1 MNELNTIILFLIGL
15 LVSAIIIYI
24 ITKLFGENRGIGRAI
39 ITAIIG
45 TIVYTASYYL
55 IETGWIAAI
64 VAGIV
69 WLIALGSLY
78 KMGFLKSLVI
88 AFVIWICA
96 TVIGVFLPTV
106 SGPL

>member
-1 MNELNTIILFLIGL
+1 MNELNTVIVFLAGLF
-15 LVSAIIIYI
+15 VSAIIIYI
-24 ITKLFGENRGIGRAI
+24 ITRLFGANRGLGRAI

-45 TIVYTASYYL
+45 TVVYTVSYYL
-55 IETGWIAAI
+55 IETSWIAAI
-64 VAGIV
+64 AAGIV
-69 WLIALGSLY
+69 WLFALRSLY

-88 AFVIWICA
+88 ALVIWICA

>member
-1 MNELNTIILFLIGL
+1 MNELNTVIIFLIGL
-15 LVSAIIIYI
+15 FVSAVIIYI
-24 ITKLFGENRGIGRAI
+24 VARLFGENKGLGRAI
-39 ITAIIG
+39 MTALIG
-45 TIVYTASYYL
+45 TIVYTAVYYL

-78 KMGFLKSLVI
+78 KIGFLKSIVI
-88 AFVIWICA
+88 AFIIWIFA
-96 TVIGVFLPTV
+96 TIIGVLLPTV

>member
-1 MNELNTIILFLIGL
+1 MNELNTVIVFLIGL
-15 LVSAIIIYI
+15 FVSSIIIYV
-24 ITKLFGENRGIGRAI
+24 ITKLFGENRGLGRAI
-39 ITAIIG
+39 MTAIIG
-45 TIVYTASYYL
+45 TAVYTAAYYL
-55 IETGWIAAI
+55 IETSWMAAI
-64 VAGIV
+64 AAGIV

-96 TVIGVFLPTV
+96 TIIGVFLPTV

>member
-1 MNELNTIILFLIGL
+1 MNELNTIIVFLIGL
-15 LVSAIIIYI
+15 LVSAIIIYM
-24 ITKLFGENRGIGRAI
+24 ITRLFGQSRGLGRAI
-39 ITAIIG
+39 LTAIIG
-45 TIVYTASYYL
+45 TIVYTAAYYI

-64 VAGIV
+64 AAGIV
-69 WLIALGSLY
+69 WLIALGFLY

-96 TVIGVFLPTV
+96 TIIGVFLPTV

>member
-1 MNELNTIILFLIGL
+1 MNELNTAIIFLIGL
-15 LVSAIIIYI
+15 FISAVIIYVV
-24 ITKLFGENRGIGRAI
+24 TRLFGENRGIGRAI
-39 ITAIIG
+39 MTAFIG
-45 TIVYTASYYL
+45 TLVYTATYYL

-69 WLIALGSLY
+69 WLTALGSLY
-78 KMGFLKSLVI
+78 KIGFLKSLVI

-96 TVIGVFLPTV
+96 TIIGVLLPTV

>member
-1 MNELNTIILFLIGL
+1 MNELNTVIVFLIGL

-39 ITAIIG
+39 MTAIIG
-45 TIVYTASYYL
+45 TIVYAATYYL
-55 IETGWIAAI
+55 IETGWMAAI
-64 VAGIV
+64 AAGIV

-78 KMGFLKSLVI
+78 KMSFLKSLVV

-96 TVIGVFLPTV
+96 TIIGVFLPTV

>member
-1 MNELNTIILFLIGL
+1 MNELNTIIVFLISL

-24 ITKLFGENRGIGRAI
+24 VTRLFGENRGIGRAI
-39 ITAIIG
+39 MTAIIG
-45 TIVYTASYYL
+45 TIVYTAAYYL

-64 VAGIV
+64 AAGIV

-96 TVIGVFLPTV
+96 TIIGVFLPTV

>member
-1 MNELNTIILFLIGL
+1 MNELNTAIIFLIGL
-15 LVSAIIIYI
+15 LVSAIVIYVVA
-24 ITKLFGENRGIGRAI
+24 KLFGENRGIVRAI
-39 ITAIIG
+39 MTALIG
-45 TIVYTASYYL
+45 TIVYTTAYYL

-64 VAGIV
+64 GAGIV

-78 KMGFLKSLVI
+78 KIGFLKSLVI

-96 TVIGVFLPTV
+96 TIVGVLLPTV

>member
-1 MNELNTIILFLIGL
+1 MNELNTVIIFLIGL
-15 LVSAIIIYI
+15 LVSAVIIYI
-24 ITKLFGENRGIGRAI
+24 VTKLFDESRGIGRAI
-39 ITAIIG
+39 MTAFIG
-45 TIVYTASYYL
+45 TVVYTAAYYL
-55 IETGWIAAI
+55 VETGWIAAI

-78 KMGFLKSLVI
+78 KIGFLKSLVI

-96 TVIGVFLPTV
+96 TIVGVLLPTA

>member
-1 MNELNTIILFLIGL
+1 MNELNTAIMFLIGL
-15 LVSAIIIYI
+15 LVSAVIIYI
-24 ITKLFGENRGIGRAI
+24 VTKLFDESRGIGRAI
-39 ITAIIG
+39 MTALIG
-45 TIVYTASYYL
+45 TLVYTAAYYL
-55 IETGWIAAI
+55 VETGWIAAI

-78 KMGFLKSLVI
+78 KIGFLKSLVI

-96 TVIGVFLPTV
+96 TIIGVLLPTV

>member
-1 MNELNTIILFLIGL
+1 MNELNTVIVFLIGL

-39 ITAIIG
+39 MTAIIG
-45 TIVYTASYYL
+45 TIVYTAAYYL
-55 IETGWIAAI
+55 IETGWMAAI

-69 WLIALGSLY
+69 WLIALSSLY

-96 TVIGVFLPTV
+96 TIIGVFLPTV

>member
-1 MNELNTIILFLIGL
+1 MNEINTAIIFLIGL
-15 LVSAIIIYI
+15 LVSAVIIYI
-24 ITKLFGENRGIGRAI
+24 VTKLFGESRGIGRAI
-39 ITAIIG
+39 MTALIG
-45 TIVYTASYYL
+45 SLVYTAVYYL
-55 IETGWIAAI
+55 VETGWIAAI

-78 KMGFLKSLVI
+78 KIGFLKSLVI

-96 TVIGVFLPTV
+96 TIIGVLLPTV

>member
-1 MNELNTIILFLIGL
+1 MDELNTVIIFLAGL
-15 LVSAIIIYI
+15 LVSAVVIYI
-24 ITKLFGENRGIGRAI
+24 VTKLFGENKGLGRAI
-39 ITAIIG
+39 MTALIG

-64 VAGIV
+64 VAGFA

-78 KMGFLKSLVI
+78 KIGFLKSIVI

-96 TVIGVFLPTV
+96 TVIGVLLPTV

>member
-1 MNELNTIILFLIGL
+1 MNELNTAIIFLIGL
-15 LVSAIIIYI
+15 LVSSVIIYVV
-24 ITKLFGENRGIGRAI
+24 TKLFGEHRGIGRAI
-39 ITAIIG
+39 MTAFIG
-45 TIVYTASYYL
+45 TLVYTAAYYL

-78 KMGFLKSLVI
+78 KIGFLKSLVI

-96 TVIGVFLPTV
+96 TIIGVLLPTV